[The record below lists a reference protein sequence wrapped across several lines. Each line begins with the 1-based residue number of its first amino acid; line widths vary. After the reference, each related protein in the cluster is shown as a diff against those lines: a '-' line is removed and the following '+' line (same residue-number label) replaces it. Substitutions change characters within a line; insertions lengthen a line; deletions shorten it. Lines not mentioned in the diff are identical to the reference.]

1 MSVPSFDL
9 LPPFQ
14 EETNFLLPT
23 DQRCESSWLR
33 DIKATV
39 DTAFSEYLVHFER
52 LGHTSQGLLTQR
64 FTGKIAFYEAIG
76 GFTDGKGIRLSQSLN
91 SRRDVGC
98 FSQGKL
104 LLSPRTAHFTDYDET
119 RVYPYPDGEMDT
131 FGLLQTL
138 IQVSQGSKNSQPS
151 PYCSLRIVF
160 MSLGVAKIHQESIP
174 RHWFSWM
181 GMAKCR

>member
-33 DIKATV
+33 NIKATV
-39 DTAFSEYLVHFER
+39 DTTFSEYLVHFER
-52 LGHTSQGLLTQR
+52 LGHTSEALLTQR

-104 LLSPRTAHFTDYDET
+104 LLSPRTTHFTDYDET

-131 FGLLQTL
+131 FRLLQMG
-138 IQVSQGSKNSQPS
+138 IEVSHGSKNSQPCA
-151 PYCSLRIVF
+151 YCSL
-160 MSLGVAKIHQESIP
+160 GVI
-174 RHWFSWM
+174 FM
-181 GMAKCR
+181 GMGIAEIDE